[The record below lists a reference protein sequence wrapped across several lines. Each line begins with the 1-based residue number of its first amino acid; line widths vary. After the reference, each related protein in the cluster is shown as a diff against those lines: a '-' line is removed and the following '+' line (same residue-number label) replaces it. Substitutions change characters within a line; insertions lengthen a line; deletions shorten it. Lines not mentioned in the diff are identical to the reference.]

1 MRVIC
6 IAIPLLS
13 LAGCSSFTADPDRVT
28 QVAPE
33 RLLAF
38 QQPVANGGQIVVNR
52 DIGMLGGGCYV
63 AFSIDRKVAARIG
76 VGEEAHFQVPAGARI
91 VGIGLDEQDGSLCSK
106 GRLHRELAV
115 QLQSGSSQRFRI
127 VSDSAT
133 GFGILPVAQ

>member
-13 LAGCSSFTADPDRVT
+13 LAGCSSFTADPGRVT

-115 QLQSGSSQRFRI
+115 QLQSGSSQHFRI